1 MVRKKVTL
9 KKDKNGVK
17 SVFFLGNW
25 EPNSFRL
32 HVRIYSN
39 KRCANF
45 VFRQLFEKMAKKPLF
60 PSKTPKKT
68 SFSVINRKGSLNRK
82 KIIRS
87 FLRKRQFWRLKPKF
101 LSCGSSCLVT
111 IGKINLKNWKWLFF
125 WKNYFG
131 GEFFFFFLLF
141 LELGVGHQG
150 RKVHLSYAGVHFQ
163 FWQISIQPRSV
174 QSRKLV
180 SGLLFFSRRIS
191 KKKKIDR
198 WDRPLATSTQNFSL
212 LAPIGPSEILVL
224 YRLESF
230 PILGLGMWLTLH
242 TPGFYCLTG
251 LALLARIRGA
261 GRFGT
266 LTAPHRPL

>member
-1 MVRKKVTL
+1 MAPKVLNSKILNCHNLKNTNLIWNLITAIEFKSELLKIIPNMSYRKMVRKKVTL

-25 EPNSFRL
+25 APNSFRL

-60 PSKTPKKT
+60 LSKTPKKT

-111 IGKINLKNWKWLFF
+111 IGKINLKN
-125 WKNYFG
+125 
-131 GEFFFFFLLF
+131 
-141 LELGVGHQG
+141 
-150 RKVHLSYAGVHFQ
+150 
-163 FWQISIQPRSV
+163 
-174 QSRKLV
+174 
-180 SGLLFFSRRIS
+180 
-191 KKKKIDR
+191 
-198 WDRPLATSTQNFSL
+198 
-212 LAPIGPSEILVL
+212 
-224 YRLESF
+224 
-230 PILGLGMWLTLH
+230 
-242 TPGFYCLTG
+242 
-251 LALLARIRGA
+251 
-261 GRFGT
+261 
-266 LTAPHRPL
+266 